1 MIAFPQ
7 AKINIGLR
15 ITGVRP
21 DGYHELETLFY
32 KIPLCDALEVVPAE
46 RDSLDDGGFGDPQ
59 QNLNLV
65 VRAITLMRKEGVPV
79 PPLEV
84 ILRKQIPTGAGLG
97 GGSSDATSMLLMLRQ
112 LYAPDLSDKRL
123 ADMSLRLGA
132 DCPFFLTKSPQIGRG
147 VGELLSPFSLD
158 LSGWVLTL
166 ILPGI
171 HVSTAEAYQEIGIS
185 APPVPL
191 EEILGRPVTEWRNR
205 VVNDFEIPVFARHP
219 ELAKIKDQLYAAGA
233 TYASMSGS
241 GSSIYALSSTPL
253 TRLSTQYT
261 TYSYLL

>member
-32 KIPLCDALEVVPAE
+32 RIPLCDALEVVPAE
-46 RDSLDDGGFGDPQ
+46 RDSLDDGGFGDPEQ
-59 QNLNLV
+59 NLV
-65 VRAITLMRKEGVPV
+65 VRAMTLMRKEGVPV

-84 ILRKQIPTGAGLG
+84 ILRKRIPTGAGLG
-97 GGSSDATSMLLMLRQ
+97 GGSSDASSMLLMLRQ

-123 ADMSLRLGA
+123 ADMALRLGA

-147 VGELLSPFSLD
+147 VGELLSPFPLD

-185 APPVPL
+185 APPEPL
-191 EEILGRPVTEWRNR
+191 EEILRRPVTEWRNR

-219 ELAKIKDQLYAAGA
+219 ELAEIKDQLYAAGA

-241 GSSIYALSSTPL
+241 GSSIYALSTAPM
-253 TRLSTQYT
+253 TRLTTQYT
-261 TYSYLL
+261 IYSYLL

>member
-32 KIPLCDALEVVPAE
+32 RIPLCDALEVVPAE
-46 RDSLDDGGFGDPQ
+46 RDTLDDRGFGDPQ
-59 QNLNLV
+59 HNLV
-65 VRAITLMRKEGVPV
+65 VRAVEIMREGGVAI

-84 ILRKQIPTGAGLG
+84 ILRKRIPTGAGLG
-97 GGSSDATSMLLMLRQ
+97 GGSSDASSMLLMLRQ

-123 ADMSLRLGA
+123 AEMALSLGA
-132 DCPFFLTKSPQIGRG
+132 DCPFFLTSGAQIGRG
-147 VGELLSPFSLD
+147 VGELLHPFPLD

-166 ILPGI
+166 VLPGI
-171 HVSTAEAYQEIGIS
+171 HVSTAEAYREIGIS
-185 APPVPL
+185 EPAQPL
-191 EEILGRPVTEWRNR
+191 KEILERPVAEWRDY
-205 VVNDFEIPVFARHP
+205 VVNDFEVPIFAHHP
-219 ELAKIKDQLYAAGA
+219 ELAEVKDQLYASGA
-233 TYASMSGS
+233 TYASMTGS
-241 GSSIYALSSTPL
+241 GSSLYALSTAPL
-253 TRLSTQYT
+253 SRLTTQYT

>member
-32 KIPLCDALEVVPAE
+32 RIPLCDALEVVPAE
-46 RDSLDDGGFGDPQ
+46 RDSLDDGGFGDPEH
-59 QNLNLV
+59 NLV
-65 VRAITLMRKEGVPV
+65 VRALTLMRKEGVAV

-84 ILRKQIPTGAGLG
+84 ILRKRIPTGAGLG
-97 GGSSDATSMLLMLRQ
+97 GGSSDASSMLLMLRQ
-112 LYAPDLSDKRL
+112 LYAPNLSDNRL
-123 ADMSLRLGA
+123 SGMALRLGA
-132 DCPFFLTKSPQIGRG
+132 DCPFFLTKSPHIGRG
-147 VGELLSPFSLD
+147 VGELLSPFTLD

-185 APPVPL
+185 APPEPL
-191 EEILGRPVTEWRNR
+191 EEILRRPVAEWRNR
-205 VVNDFEIPVFARHP
+205 VVNDFETHVFLRHP
-219 ELAKIKDQLYAAGA
+219 ELAEIKDQLYAAGA

-241 GSSIYALSSTPL
+241 GSSIYALSTAPL
-253 TRLSTQYT
+253 TRLYTQFT